1 MMTIVSG
8 RAALAAISLLLA
20 PAGLA
25 AQTVPSAGATDG
37 ALRAL
42 CTDRPTKSTSPCT
55 VDAGHFQLE
64 SDLFNVTVDRGGG
77 QTTTTWLAT
86 NPTLKYGL
94 TDRLDVEINMAPYV
108 SVVVR
113 DRSSGA
119 RTHADGVG
127 DLYFRAKWAPLGNG
141 GGAVSFALSPYIK
154 LPTAPAGIGNG
165 AVEAGLIA
173 PININLPANFSL
185 VIDPEFDVVKNGGD
199 SGRHINTSGL
209 LSLSRGLSKTLTASV
224 EVWTDTDFD
233 PAGSRTQVS
242 GDLGLAFIPSKAPNW
257 QFDGGVNFGLNRETP
272 AAQVYLGVS
281 RRF

>member
-1 MMTIVSG
+1 MTMIVGG
-8 RAALAAISLLLA
+8 RAVLATISVLFA
-20 PAGLA
+20 PACLA
-25 AQTVPSAGATDG
+25 AQTIPAASEV
-37 ALRAL
+37 LRPL

-64 SDLFNVTVDRGGG
+64 SDIFNVTMDRGVGH
-77 QTTTTWLAT
+77 TTTIWLAS

-94 TDRLDVEINMAPYV
+94 TDRLDVEVNMAPYV

-119 RTHADGVG
+119 RTFSDGVG
-127 DLYFRAKWAPLGNG
+127 DFFLRAKWAPLGDG
-141 GGAVSFALSPYIK
+141 GRAVSLALSPYIK

-165 AVEAGLIA
+165 AVEGGLIA
-173 PININLPANFSL
+173 PININLPASFSL
-185 VIDPEFDVVKNGGD
+185 VIDPEFDVVKNSGD

-209 LSLSRGLSKTLTASV
+209 LSLSRGLSKMLTASV

-242 GDLGLAFIPSKAPNW
+242 GDLGLAFIPPKALNW

-272 AAQVYLGVS
+272 AAQAYLGVS